1 MRIRPAARANR
12 IVLMVHLH
20 PQALADLSGNHGKSS
35 QCTGGRP
42 GCARTRM
49 PGDPLCVCQ
58 VTAPKPANCP
68 ACACFSVGLRSCT
81 ILLLPSRAVPVQP
94 NWASGK
100 SKLMSRPVTSWPE
113 QGAARDPR
121 PTSDISQKVPCVGN
135 VFLSVYI
142 PCFIIIY
149 HQRVHAGGVM
159 VKASGWYA

>member
-1 MRIRPAARANR
+1 
-12 IVLMVHLH
+12 MVRLH
-20 PQALADLSGNHGKSS
+20 PQALADRSGNHGKSS

-58 VTAPKPANCP
+58 VHRNRPTVQPVPVSQSGCGPAPYC
-68 ACACFSVGLRSCT
+68 CFQ
-81 ILLLPSRAVPVQP
+81 AVPCSQTG
-94 NWASGK
+94 SGK
-100 SKLMSRPVTSWPE
+100 SKLMSGPVTSWPE

-135 VFLSVYI
+135 VFLSVSK

-149 HQRVHAGGVM
+149 HRRVHAGGLM